1 MRNKKKSHTG
11 HHQSK
16 PRSGPLTCLLH
27 ANLHQGLCTNLSLT
41 PGVLYN
47 TSISMTSV
55 VSNKLKK
62 QENLGYLSCLIC
74 VHTVESVVVGD
85 FVFLFVL
92 ICVEAVE
99 AVVGWWV
106 SLGGG
111 VASPPSREAGFR
123 PHIINP

>member
-1 MRNKKKSHTG
+1 MFVTCKSSSGALYKSILNTRG
-11 HHQSK
+11 SLQYIYINDISGLKQIEQAGK
-16 PRSGPLTCLLH
+16 PRLFVILD
-27 ANLHQGLCTNLSLT
+27 
-41 PGVLYN
+41 
-47 TSISMTSV
+47 
-55 VSNKLKK
+55 
-62 QENLGYLSCLIC
+62 IC